1 MSREAEDPAASERSG
16 TRRLGLRPRIAL
28 LGIALLLVVS
38 SPLWGPLLMRRMA
51 FFRVRR
57 IEILGARY
65 AAPSDILARM
75 HVDTSASVWDP
86 TGPLAKR
93 VAAYP
98 EIQHVEVRR
107 KLPGTLV
114 VDIIERAP
122 IALVPASGG
131 FKVYDD
137 RGVVLPIDP
146 SRVPV
151 DLPVAAERDV
161 PLFRLLAQVRIGL
174 PLLYASVSAARRVNG
189 NELLL
194 ELKNGV
200 VRTMEDVTF
209 DRLSDLEPVEADLG
223 RKQLHA
229 AEIDLRYRDQ
239 VIARL
244 P

>member
-1 MSREAEDPAASERSG
+1 MSSEAQAPAAAEESS
-16 TRRLGLRPRIAL
+16 TRRLGLRTRLAL
-28 LGIALLLVVS
+28 FGIAALIVVS

-93 VAAYP
+93 VAANP
-98 EIQHVEVRR
+98 AIQHVEVRR

-114 VDIIERAP
+114 VELTERAP
-122 IALVPASGG
+122 VALVPASGG

-137 RGVVLPIDP
+137 RGIVLPIDP

-161 PLFRLLAQVRIGL
+161 PLFRLLAQVRVGL
-174 PLLYASVSAARRVNG
+174 PLLYARVSAARRVNG

-194 ELKNGV
+194 ELRNGV
-200 VRTMEDVTF
+200 VRTMEDVTL
-209 DRLSDLEPVEADLG
+209 DRLADLEPVEADLG

-244 P
+244 Q

>member
-1 MSREAEDPAASERSG
+1 VSPEPDPTEAAKAPGADRP
-16 TRRLGLRPRIAL
+16 GLRTRLAL
-28 LGIALLLVVS
+28 LGIAAVLIVG
-38 SPLWGPLLMRRMA
+38 SPFWGPLLMRRMA

-57 IEILGARY
+57 VEILGARY

-93 VAAYP
+93 IGANP
-98 EIQHVEVRR
+98 EIEHVEIHR

-114 VDIIERAP
+114 VELSERAP
-122 IALVPASGG
+122 IALVPANGG

-146 SRVPV
+146 SRIPV

-161 PLFRLLAQVRIGL
+161 PLFRLLSQMRIGL
-174 PLLYASVSAARRVNG
+174 PLLYARVSAARRVNG

-194 ELKNGV
+194 ELKNGL
-200 VRTMEDVTF
+200 VRTMEDVTL
-209 DRLSDLEPVEADLG
+209 DRRADIEPVEADLG
-223 RKQLHA
+223 RKQLRA

>member
-1 MSREAEDPAASERSG
+1 MSAETETSPTAGPTTPA
-16 TRRLGLRPRIAL
+16 RLGLRTRLAL
-28 LGIALLLVVS
+28 IGIAGLLVVS
-38 SPLWGPLLMRRMA
+38 SPLWAPLLMRRMA

-57 IEILGARY
+57 IEIMGARY

-93 VAAYP
+93 VAANP
-98 EIQHVEVRR
+98 EIEHADVRR

-114 VDIIERAP
+114 VDVTERVP
-122 IALVPASGG
+122 IALVPATGG

-146 SRVPV
+146 SRVAI

-161 PLFRLLAQVRIGL
+161 PLFRLLAQMRIGL
-174 PLLYASVSAARRVNG
+174 PLLYARVSAARRVNG
-189 NELLL
+189 NQLLF

-200 VRTMEDVTF
+200 VRTMEDVTL
-209 DRLSDLEPVEADLG
+209 DRLTDIEPVEADLG
-223 RKQLHA
+223 RKQLRA

-244 P
+244 Q

>member
-1 MSREAEDPAASERSG
+1 MSAESDGPNVTVQPSRP
-16 TRRLGLRPRIAL
+16 RLGLRTRLAL
-28 LGIALLLVVS
+28 LGIAGLLVVS
-38 SPLWGPLLMRRMA
+38 SPLWAPLLMRRMA

-86 TGPLAKR
+86 TGPLARR
-93 VAAYP
+93 VAANP
-98 EIQHVEVRR
+98 EIEHVEVRR

-114 VDIIERAP
+114 VELTERSP
-122 IALVPASGG
+122 IALVPANAG

-161 PLFRLLAQVRIGL
+161 PLFRLLSRMRTGL
-174 PLLYASVSAARRVNG
+174 PLLYARVSAARRVNG

-194 ELKNGV
+194 ELRNGV
-200 VRTMEDVTF
+200 VRTMEDVTL
-209 DRLSDLEPVEADLG
+209 DRLTDIEPVEADLG

-244 P
+244 Q

>member
-1 MSREAEDPAASERSG
+1 MTAESEDSPAAGPTASA
-16 TRRLGLRPRIAL
+16 RLGLRSRLAL
-28 LGIALLLVVS
+28 IGIAGLLVVG
-38 SPLWGPLLMRRMA
+38 SPFWTPLLMRRMA

-65 AAPSDILARM
+65 IAPSDILARM

-93 VAAYP
+93 VAANP
-98 EIQHVEVRR
+98 EIEHAEVRR

-114 VDIIERAP
+114 VDVTERVP
-122 IALVPASGG
+122 IALVPATGG

-146 SRVPV
+146 SRVTV
-151 DLPVAAERDV
+151 DVPVAAERDV
-161 PLFRLLAQVRIGL
+161 PLFRLLAQMRIGL
-174 PLLYASVSAARRVNG
+174 PLLYARVSAARRING
-189 NELLL
+189 NQLLF
-194 ELKNGV
+194 ELKNGT
-200 VRTMEDVTF
+200 VRTMEDVTL
-209 DRLSDLEPVEADLG
+209 DRLADIEPVEADLG

-244 P
+244 Q

>member
-1 MSREAEDPAASERSG
+1 MSAEAEAQAAVERRG
-16 TRRLGLRPRIAL
+16 GRRLGLRSRLAL
-28 LGIALLLVVS
+28 LGIAGLLVLS
-38 SPLWGPLLMRRMA
+38 GPLWAPLLMRRMA

-57 IEILGARY
+57 VEILGARY
-65 AAPSDILARM
+65 ASPSDILARM
-75 HVDTSASVWDP
+75 HVDTSASLWDP

-93 VAAYP
+93 IAANP
-98 EIQHVEVRR
+98 EIEHAEVRR

-114 VDIIERAP
+114 VEVTERAP
-122 IALVPASGG
+122 VALVPASGG

-161 PLFRLLAQVRIGL
+161 PLFRLLSQMRIGL
-174 PLLYASVSAARRVNG
+174 PLLYARVSAARRVNG

-200 VRTMEDVTF
+200 VRTMEDVTLE
-209 DRLSDLEPVEADLG
+209 RLTDIEPVEADLG

-244 P
+244 Q

>member
-1 MSREAEDPAASERSG
+1 MSADAEAPAADHPGASRV
-16 TRRLGLRPRIAL
+16 GLRTRVAL
-28 LGIALLLVVS
+28 IGIAGLLVVS
-38 SPLWGPLLMRRMA
+38 SPLWAPLLMRRMS

-93 VAAYP
+93 VAASP
-98 EIQHVEVRR
+98 AIQHVEVRR

-114 VDIIERAP
+114 VEVSERPP

-146 SRVPV
+146 SRIPV

-161 PLFRLLAQVRIGL
+161 PLFRLLSQMRIGL
-174 PLLYASVSAARRVNG
+174 PLLYARVSAARRVNG

-200 VRTMEDVTF
+200 VRTMEDVTL
-209 DRLSDLEPVEADLG
+209 DRLADLEPVEADLG

-244 P
+244 Q

>member
-1 MSREAEDPAASERSG
+1 MSAEADDSLGAQQPAPRRIGFRA
-16 TRRLGLRPRIAL
+16 RLGLVGVA
-28 LGIALLLVVS
+28 AFLVVS
-38 SPLWGPLLMRRMA
+38 VPLWAPLIMRRME

-86 TGPLAKR
+86 TGPLVKR
-93 VAAYP
+93 IAANP
-98 EIQHVEVRR
+98 EIEHVDIRR

-114 VDIIERAP
+114 VDVTERAP

-137 RGVVLPIDP
+137 RGAVLPIDP

-161 PLFRLLAQVRIGL
+161 PLFRLLAQMRTGL
-174 PLLYASVSAARRVNG
+174 PLLYARVSAARRVNG
-189 NELLL
+189 NELQF
-194 ELKNGV
+194 ELKNDV
-200 VRTMEDVTF
+200 IRTMEDVTLE
-209 DRLSDLEPVEADLG
+209 RLADIEPVEADLG

-244 P
+244 Q

>member
-1 MSREAEDPAASERSG
+1 MSSETAGPAAIAQAAPW
-16 TRRLGLRPRIAL
+16 RLGPRVRLAL
-28 LGIALLLVVS
+28 LGIAGLLVIS
-38 SPLWGPLLMRRMA
+38 GPLWGPLLMRRMA

-57 IEILGARY
+57 IEILGSRY
-65 AAPSDILARM
+65 TAPSDILARM

-86 TGPLAKR
+86 TGPLAR
-93 VAAYP
+93 RIGANPVV
-98 EIQHVEVRR
+98 EQVEVRR

-114 VDIIERAP
+114 VELTERSP
-122 IALVPASGG
+122 IALVPASTG
-131 FKVYDD
+131 FKVFDD

-161 PLFRLLAQVRIGL
+161 PLFRLLAQMRTGL
-174 PLLYASVSAARRVNG
+174 PLLYARVSAARRVNG

-200 VRTMEDVTF
+200 VRTMEDVTL
-209 DRLSDLEPVEADLG
+209 DRLADIEPVEADLG
-223 RKQLHA
+223 RKQLRA

-244 P
+244 Q

>member
-1 MSREAEDPAASERSG
+1 MSGETDGPAPVAQPG
-16 TRRLGLRPRIAL
+16 PWRLGPRTRLAL
-28 LGIALLLVVS
+28 LGIAGLLVVTA
-38 SPLWGPLLMRRMA
+38 PLWGPLLMRRMA
-51 FFRVRR
+51 FFRVKR

-65 AAPSDILARM
+65 TAPSDILARM
-75 HVDTSASVWDP
+75 HVDTAASVWDP
-86 TGPLAKR
+86 TGPLAR
-93 VAAYP
+93 RIGANPVI
-98 EIQHVEVRR
+98 EHVEVRR

-114 VDIIERAP
+114 VELTERSP
-122 IALVPASGG
+122 IALVPASTG
-131 FKVYDD
+131 FKVFDD

-161 PLFRLLAQVRIGL
+161 PLFRLLAQMRTGL
-174 PLLYASVSAARRVNG
+174 PLLYARVSAARRVNG

-194 ELKNGV
+194 ELKNGI
-200 VRTMEDVTF
+200 VRTMEDVTL
-209 DRLSDLEPVEADLG
+209 DRLADIEPVEADLG

-244 P
+244 Q

>member
-1 MSREAEDPAASERSG
+1 MSAQGGDAVVSEPPG
-16 TRRLGLRPRIAL
+16 GRRLGFRTRLAL
-28 LGIALLLVVS
+28 IGIAALLVVG
-38 SPLWGPLLMRRMA
+38 SPLWAPLLMRRME

-57 IEILGARY
+57 VEILGARY

-75 HVDTSASVWDP
+75 HVDTSASIWDP
-86 TGPLAKR
+86 TGPLAR
-93 VAAYP
+93 RIAANP
-98 EIQHVEVRR
+98 EIQNVEIHR

-114 VDIIERAP
+114 VDVMERAP
-122 IALVPASGG
+122 VALVPASGG

-161 PLFRLLAQVRIGL
+161 PLFRLLAQMRTGL
-174 PLLYASVSAARRVNG
+174 PLLYARVSAARRVNG
-189 NELLL
+189 NELLF
-194 ELKNGV
+194 ELRNDV
-200 VRTMEDVTF
+200 VRTMEDVTL
-209 DRLSDLEPVEADLG
+209 DRLADIESVEADLG

-244 P
+244 Q